1 MSRQRRRTLWIVG
14 GVVFI
19 GIAVVAATVSAWAG
33 LVAAALLAVVQ
44 FAIAAKLPPEV
55 HTNPGPEVTS
65 EGT

>member
-1 MSRQRRRTLWIVG
+1 MSRRLQRILWVAG
-14 GVVFI
+14 GVFFV

-44 FAIAAKLPPEV
+44 FTIAAKLPPEV